1 MSENKS
7 EVSNLESKVPN
18 LELDIKKKTM
28 KYGND
33 DLYESPIDTHLFHPL
48 GLFLV
53 DPLRNLGL
61 NPNQVTAL
69 SAVSACLSCYYY
81 FNNKTKEAILCYLLS
96 YIFDCVDG
104 RMARKYNMGS
114 KLGAALDLTSD
125 VFVTFILILTIYVKK
140 KDKLE
145 TIHYLGFAVV
155 ILGLSLCHGLTEALA
170 NYKKYGHDN
179 FYKSKKEEYRNEKSI
194 IFDFYLSILKSSY
207 NSYKFLVPE
216 FNQEKIDKYMEL
228 VKYFG
233 PGTSIVI
240 ILGIMYYLKDAE

>member
-1 MSENKS
+1 MSENKQ
-7 EVSNLESKVPN
+7 E
-18 LELDIKKKTM
+18 DIKKKTM

-33 DLYESPIDTHLFHPL
+33 DLYESPIDTHIFHPI
-48 GLFLV
+48 GLLLV
-53 DPLRNLGL
+53 DPLRYLGL

-69 SAVSACLSCYYY
+69 SAVSACLACYYY
-81 FNNKTKEAILCYLLS
+81 SNDKIKEAMVCYLLS
-96 YIFDCVDG
+96 YILDCVDG
-104 RMARKYNMGS
+104 RMARKYDMGS

-125 VFVTFILILTIYVKK
+125 VFIAFILMTTIYVKK

-170 NYKKYGHDN
+170 NFKKYGHDN
-179 FYKSKKEEYRNEKSI
+179 FYKSKKEEYREEKGL

-207 NSYKFLVPE
+207 NSYRFLVPE
-216 FNQEKIDKYMEL
+216 FDQKKIDKHMEL

-240 ILGIMYYLKDAE
+240 ILGIMYYLRDKQ